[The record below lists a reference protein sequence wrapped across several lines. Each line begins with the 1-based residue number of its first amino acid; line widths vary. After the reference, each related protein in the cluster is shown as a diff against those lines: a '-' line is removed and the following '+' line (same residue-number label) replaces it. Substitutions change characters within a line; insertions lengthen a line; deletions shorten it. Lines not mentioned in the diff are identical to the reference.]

1 MVSVGKRP
9 LLVWVVYAL
18 GVLAGAV
25 FLLSA
30 LVTAALYFTSDD
42 VYLNVST
49 PALVIWSGLIVAAA
63 ATWLWR
69 RRRVRG

>member
-1 MVSVGKRP
+1 MRVGKRP
-9 LLVWVVYAL
+9 RLVSVVYAL
-18 GVLAGAV
+18 GVIAGAV
-25 FLLSA
+25 LLLSA
-30 LVTAALYFTSDD
+30 LLTAALYFTSDD

-49 PALVIWSGLIVAAA
+49 PAFVIWSGLIVAAA

>member
-9 LLVWVVYAL
+9 LLVWVLYAL

-25 FLLSA
+25 FFLSA
-30 LVTAALYFTSDD
+30 LVTAVIYFTSDD

-49 PALVIWSGLIVAAA
+49 PALIIWSGLIVAAA